1 MTSVLQTL
9 TYASRLA
16 DRLWDRYASA
26 LQIMNEDELA
36 GFIADRLAPLDP
48 TISDLQGVVQ
58 RLQTHQRDNARP
70 PDAKPVTDDPLERLF
85 Q

>member
-1 MTSVLQTL
+1 MTGLQML
-9 TYASRLA
+9 TAASRLA
-16 DRLWDRYASA
+16 DRLWELHSRE
-26 LQIMNEDELA
+26 LQDMSDDELA
-36 GFIADRLAPLDP
+36 GYAADQLAPLDP

-70 PDAKPVTDDPLERLF
+70 PDAKPMTDDPLERLF

>member
-16 DRLWDRYASA
+16 DRLWDRHASA
-26 LQIMNEDELA
+26 LQNMNEDELA
-36 GFIADRLAPLDP
+36 GFIADRLAPLMP

-58 RLQTHQRDNARP
+58 RLQSHQRDNARP
-70 PDAKPVTDDPLERLF
+70 PDSPPLTDDPLDRYF

>member
-1 MTSVLQTL
+1 ML
-9 TYASRLA
+9 TAASRLA
-16 DRLWDRYASA
+16 DRLWDLHANA
-26 LQIMNEDELA
+26 LQGMNEEELA
-36 GFIADRLAPLDP
+36 GYAADQLAPLDP

-70 PDAKPVTDDPLERLF
+70 PDAKPPTDDTLDRLF